1 MSKSRT
7 TNPEMKNSGK
17 RWSDEEDAQLLQEVQ
32 EEKPFSEIAQKHQR
46 TESAVRSRISIKAVN
61 DYKSGVDL
69 DTIYER
75 YKMSEKSFQE
85 AFEYVSKKDAEKAK
99 AESFKKE
106 KKESKV
112 IETKEEKNN
121 ILEKDEVTEILKA
134 LLIEVR
140 EIKNMLIQN
149 KSVSSDS

>member
-1 MSKSRT
+1 MSKSHT

>member
-140 EIKNMLIQN
+140 EIKNMLLQN

>member
-1 MSKSRT
+1 MSKSHT

-112 IETKEEKNN
+112 IETKEDKNN
-121 ILEKDEVTEILKA
+121 ILEKDEVTELLKA

-140 EIKNMLIQN
+140 EIKNILSQN
-149 KSVSSDS
+149 KNVPSDS

>member
-7 TNPEMKNSGK
+7 TNPEIKNSGK

-140 EIKNMLIQN
+140 EIKNMLLQN

>member
-46 TESAVRSRISIKAVN
+46 TESAIRSRISIKAVN

-140 EIKNMLIQN
+140 EIKNMLLQN